1 MEGGRGGSLRLNHHP
16 TILNAGKRLPVGC
29 SCGHVAKVNVYPL
42 AVELF
47 SSLAADR
54 AALIPSPRHKCTYVK
69 RFAVQSQSHR
79 FAALLTHFD
88 TSCRSIIIPFL
99 LRYHKSL
106 NARFTAAVDSSAAGH
121 ISAVPVRASV
131 TSLMVMLAA
140 AGHVVRAL
148 QSWDV
153 SCCTLATCAALDA

>member
-1 MEGGRGGSLRLNHHP
+1 
-16 TILNAGKRLPVGC
+16 
-29 SCGHVAKVNVYPL
+29 
-42 AVELF
+42 
-47 SSLAADR
+47 
-54 AALIPSPRHKCTYVK
+54 
-69 RFAVQSQSHR
+69 VQSQSHR
-79 FAALLTHFD
+79 FAALLAHFD
-88 TSCRSIIIPFL
+88 IFCRSIIIPFL

-106 NARFTAAVDSSAAGH
+106 NARFTAAVDSGAAGH

-131 TSLMVMLAA
+131 TNLMVMLAA